1 MNRPMTANWTGDTA
15 FAWFESR
22 TNLERLQPQLRMYR
36 LERMETL
43 LRRLNSPETTVPV
56 VHIAGS
62 KGKGSTSAYIASLL
76 AASGHRVGMY
86 TSPHVR
92 GYRERFTV
100 LPPGYAVGEPV
111 PSSTPESALVEG
123 GSAYEDALARES
135 YRIRLVVEEM
145 AREGTADDDLP
156 TTFELLTALAFLFFP
171 ALGCDRIVLETGL
184 GGRLDAT
191 NVCLPEVAAITRI
204 EREHTDYLGET
215 IGEIAREKAG
225 IIKPGVP
232 VVCAAQRPEAYDLI
246 RRVAEERN
254 APFVA
259 VEEVPFSPLETAES
273 PAEQPESPWR
283 GRVAVPARL
292 LAGDNPAGDNPAGDD
307 PAGGTTVL
315 RPAMIGT
322 VQQKNII
329 QALTVYRLLAD
340 RGVVHPAPPETLRR
354 AVETCRLPG
363 RGEVID
369 GVFLDGAHTPESVAT
384 VVQAYRQ
391 RFGDPLNIPVIL
403 GIVAG
408 KDVEG
413 IAAALKPVASVV
425 IVSTPGRFK
434 PGDPQ
439 NVADRVAAAGLTV
452 DFQPDHEKALQV
464 ARDAQA
470 KTATAD
476 NDGAA
481 PPIPVTGSFYMVAE
495 IRRLVVP

>member
-1 MNRPMTANWTGDTA
+1 MNRPMTANWTGDAA

-191 NVCLPEVAAITRI
+191 NVCLPEVAVITRI

-225 IIKPGVP
+225 IIKPDVP

-292 LAGDNPAGDNPAGDD
+292 LAGDNPAGDD

-369 GVFLDGAHTPESVAT
+369 GVFLDGAHTPESVTT

-481 PPIPVTGSFYMVAE
+481 PPILVTGSFYMVAE